1 MRLASS
7 LLILALSTNALAD
20 CDFSTGIEKLADGR
34 YAYSV
39 ECHKKVGKMVAD
51 EKDRVEQVA
60 KKDVQISDLGV
71 QIDMQSRRAQL
82 WMDTSLKLEDRVTQ
96 MEAMKSTNNWLHFGL
111 GVLTTGIA
119 VWGAGQ
125 LRH

>member
-1 MRLASS
+1 M
-7 LLILALSTNALAD
+7 AD
-20 CDFSTGIEKLADGR
+20 CDFSTGIEKLPDGR
-34 YAYSV
+34 FAYSS
-39 ECHKKVGKMVAD
+39 ECHKKVGKLVAD
-51 EKDRVEQVA
+51 AKDRDEQVTQ
-60 KKDVQISDLGV
+60 KDIQIKDLGV
-71 QIDMQSRRAQL
+71 QLNIHKERAQN

-125 LRH
+125 LRR